1 MSLQLNSATVQAI
14 KTEYYKRNFYEFR
27 KMVAPWKGQS
37 FIEGWWQREI
47 SKHISQ
53 FYLDLKSGLRPKLV
67 IKSPPQFGKSQQV
80 IDAISWI
87 MMKDPNL
94 RTVFTSYSERL
105 GIRANLTLQRMWSN
119 PNWLQMFPH
128 INIGTVETDKKGS
141 ISKPGRNRELI
152 DLWPHGGMFRNTT
165 IGGPITGESLDLG
178 IVDDFLK
185 GRSDANSINTRDK
198 TWEWFTDDFFTRF
211 SERAGFLVIGTNWHV
226 DDPMQRMIEKFP
238 DIKVVS
244 YPAIATQD
252 EPFRKQGES
261 LFPELKSLEFLLERK
276 ALMPI
281 GNWEAL
287 YQQNPFVQGG
297 EKFKDTMID
306 FRTMPK
312 ETDYEFIVVD
322 TAYKSK
328 NENDYQVAT
337 LFAMVQ
343 GELYVKDVW
352 RIKMDAAE
360 MEFHLAQFINRH
372 KKWNFRQ
379 VWIEPKG
386 HGIYLNQKFAT
397 QAMGIPSENDL
408 KEFFADRRL
417 DKIERANNSLPHLA
431 SRKLHINIDLAEKDD
446 LKSELLQFPNGK
458 HDDFVDTVI
467 DGLKIAFGRTPSI
480 LDVL

>member
-14 KTEYYKRNFYEFR
+14 KTEYYKRNFYEYR
-27 KMVAPWKGQS
+27 KLIAAAKGQK

-47 SKHISQ
+47 AKHISQ
-53 FYLDLKSGLRPKLV
+53 FYYDLKAGLRPKLV
-67 IKSPPQFGKSQQV
+67 IKTGPQFGKSQQV
-80 IDAISWI
+80 IDAISW
-87 MMKDPNL
+87 MMMRDP
-94 RTVFTSYSERL
+94 TMQTIFTSYSDRL
-105 GIRANLTLQRMWSN
+105 GVRANLTLRRIMTN

-128 INIGTVETDKKGS
+128 INIGSTTKA
-141 ISKPGRNRELI
+141 GRNPVNSQLI
-152 DLWPHGGMFRNTT
+152 DFWPHGGMFRNVT
-165 IGGPITGESLDLG
+165 IGGGITGSSLDCG

-185 GRSDANSINTRDK
+185 GRAEANSETIREK

-211 SERAGFLVIGTNWHV
+211 SEKAGFLVVGTNWHV
-226 DDPMQRMIEKFP
+226 DDPMQRMIKAFP

-252 EPFRKQGES
+252 EQYRKKGEA

-276 ALMPI
+276 AVMPI

-297 EKFKDTMID
+297 EKFKDTMLD
-306 FRTMPK
+306 YRPVPQQ
-312 ETDYEFIVVD
+312 TDYEFIVVD
-322 TAYKSK
+322 TAYKSGK
-328 NENDYQVAT
+328 ENDYTVAT
-337 LFAMVQ
+337 LFAMAQ

-352 RIKMDAAE
+352 RTKIDAADVE
-360 MEFHLAQFINRH
+360 MPLGQFIRRH
-372 KKWNFRQ
+372 QKYQFRQ
-379 VWIEPKG
+379 TWIEPKG

-397 QAMGIPSENDL
+397 QGMGIPSKEDL
-408 KEFFADRRL
+408 EAFFKDRRL

-431 SRKLHINIDLAEKDD
+431 SRKLHINIDLPERED

>member
-27 KMVAPWKGQS
+27 KLVAPWKGQT
-37 FIEGWWQREI
+37 FVEGWWQREI
-47 SKHISQ
+47 AKHISQ
-53 FYLDLKSGLRPKLV
+53 FYYDLKAGLRPKLV
-67 IKSPPQFGKSQQV
+67 IKSPPQHGKSQQV

-94 RTVFTSYSERL
+94 RSIFASYSERL
-105 GIRANLTLQRMWSN
+105 GIRCNLTLQRMWSN
-119 PNWLQMFPH
+119 PNWLQYFPH
-128 INIGTVETDKKGS
+128 INIGTAETDKKGT

-165 IGGPITGESLDLG
+165 ISGPINGESMDVGFLDD
-178 IVDDFLK
+178 VLK
-185 GRSDANSINTRDK
+185 GRADASSINIRDK
-198 TWEWFTDDFFTRF
+198 TWDWFTDDFFTRF
-211 SERAGFLVIGTNWHV
+211 SENAGFLVVGTNWHV
-226 DDPMQRMIEKFP
+226 DDPMQRMIDQFD

-244 YPAIATQD
+244 YPAIAVED
-252 EPFRKQGES
+252 EPFRKIGEP
-261 LFPELKSLEFLLERK
+261 LFPEIKSLEFLLERK
-276 ALMPI
+276 SLMPI

-297 EKFKDTMID
+297 EKFKDTMLD
-306 FRTMPK
+306 YRAVPQQ
-312 ETDYEFIVVD
+312 TDYEFIVVD
-322 TAYKSK
+322 TAYKSGK
-328 NENDYQVAT
+328 ENDYTVAT
-337 LFAMVQ
+337 LFAMAQ

-352 RIKMDAAE
+352 RTKIDAADVE
-360 MEFHLAQFINRH
+360 MPLGQFIRRH
-372 KKWNFRQ
+372 QKYQLRQ
-379 VWIEPKG
+379 TWIEPKG

-397 QAMGIPSENDL
+397 QGMGIPSKEDL
-408 KEFFADRRL
+408 EAFFKDRRL

-431 SRKLHINIDLAEKDD
+431 SRKLHINIDLPERED

-467 DGLKIAFGRTPSI
+467 DGLKIVFGRTPSI